1 MNKIRKISIG
11 RDYKI
16 DAMHYAVGQEV
27 FGGHKIC
34 DILKEDFGYNIYI
47 SKFDEII
54 LWKHFNDNM
63 GISVEYNLN
72 F

>member
-1 MNKIRKISIG
+1 MNTIRKISVG

-16 DAMHYAVGQEV
+16 DAMHYAVDQEV

-34 DILKEDFGYNIYI
+34 DILREEGGYNIYI
-47 SKFDEII
+47 SKNDEII

-63 GISVEYNLN
+63 GISIEYNLN